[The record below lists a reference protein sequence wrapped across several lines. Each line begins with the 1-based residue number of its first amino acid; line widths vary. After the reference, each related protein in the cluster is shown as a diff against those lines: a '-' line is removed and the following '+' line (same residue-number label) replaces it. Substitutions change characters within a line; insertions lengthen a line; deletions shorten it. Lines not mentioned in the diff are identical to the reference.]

1 MNIRT
6 ARQNSKISQSELA
19 SAVGVTQQAVAKW
32 EAGQSLPRADKLIQL
47 ARILDITVSD
57 LLTDGGEIDAE

>member
-19 SAVGVTQQAVAKW
+19 SAVGVSQQAVAKW

-47 ARILDITVSD
+47 ARILDITVSE
-57 LLTDGGEIDAE
+57 LLTDGGEKRE